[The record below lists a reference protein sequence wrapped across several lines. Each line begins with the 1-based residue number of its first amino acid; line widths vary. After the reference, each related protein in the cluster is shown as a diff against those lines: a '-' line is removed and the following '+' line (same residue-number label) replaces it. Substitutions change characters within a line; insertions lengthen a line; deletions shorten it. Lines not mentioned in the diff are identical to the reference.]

1 MISTISQLQGMRAA
15 QQAAEMQRDIEVAA
29 RNGTAEKFGPTVSL
43 NVLGIFILRRI
54 EEVASGTEFEW
65 LAVNFRAFDDL
76 GIPREVVRGI
86 LREMAGRGLVAYER
100 GLFDEDGQVAGS
112 GYRILPKG
120 REVVREWPLRGWL
133 DDPAT

>member
-1 MISTISQLQGMRAA
+1 MTDFLSQMQGMRAA
-15 QQAAEMQRDIEVAA
+15 EKAAEMRRDIEVAA
-29 RNGTAEKFGPTVSL
+29 RNVTAEKFGPTVSL

-54 EEVASGTEFEW
+54 EDISNGSEFEW

-86 LREMAGRGLVAYER
+86 LREMAGRGLVAHER
-100 GLFDEDGQVAGS
+100 GLFDEDGRVAGA

-120 REVVREWPLRGWL
+120 REVVRKWPLMGWL
-133 DDPAT
+133 DD

>member
-1 MISTISQLQGMRAA
+1 MSNFLSQMQGMRAA
-15 QQAAEMQRDIEVAA
+15 EKAAEMRRDIEVAA
-29 RNGTAEKFGPTVSL
+29 RNGTAERFGARVSL

-65 LAVNFRAFDDL
+65 LAVNFRAFDEL
-76 GIPREVVRGI
+76 GFPREVVRGI
-86 LREMAGRGLVAYER
+86 LKTMADRDLVAYER
-100 GLFDEDGQVAGS
+100 GLWDEDGKPAGS

-133 DDPAT
+133 DE